1 MGTNPNRCSTFRF
14 KQFEIENSVS
24 AMKVGTDGVLLG
36 AWATA
41 DNPLSILD
49 IGAGTGLISIM
60 LAQRFGNAMIT
71 GIEIDSQAAD
81 EARENVLKSP
91 WSDRITIGCCDF
103 CRWDTN
109 TKFDLIVSNPP
120 FFTNG
125 IKSPDI
131 SRASARHAAQ
141 LSPQS
146 IVERGASLLTD
157 NGILAMIIPIEIIE
171 DLIFSAT
178 LNHLNPREIT
188 TVTTRVG
195 KSPKRALISFIC
207 HPSQVQKNE
216 LIISDQNGFTSQ
228 YRNLTQDFYL
238 QF

>member
-1 MGTNPNRCSTFRF
+1 
-14 KQFEIENSVS
+14 
-24 AMKVGTDGVLLG
+24 MKVGTDGVLLG

-49 IGAGTGLISIM
+49 IGAGSGLISIM

-120 FFTNG
+120 FFYKRYQ
-125 IKSPDI
+125 I
-131 SRASARHAAQ
+131 ARY
-141 LSPQS
+141 
-146 IVERGASLLTD
+146 
-157 NGILAMIIPIEIIE
+157 
-171 DLIFSAT
+171 
-178 LNHLNPREIT
+178 
-188 TVTTRVG
+188 
-195 KSPKRALISFIC
+195 
-207 HPSQVQKNE
+207 
-216 LIISDQNGFTSQ
+216 FTSFSPACGSTFTTI
-228 YRNLTQDFYL
+228 NC
-238 QF
+238 